1 MTVNEISNS
10 GMPVQPGQPRKVK
23 EEQQARASSS
33 RDKVEL
39 SEEAKAMF
47 ESEHSRR
54 LAEIQRRIEEGF
66 YKRRE
71 VMERVVD
78 AILRDIE

>member
-1 MTVNEISNS
+1 MTINEISNS
-10 GMPVQPGQPRKVK
+10 GIPVQPGQPRKVK

-47 ESEHSRR
+47 ESEQSRR